1 LWFKGEWP
9 SNYAATGT
17 GASSRLIAS
26 ACVGMVLSERV
37 TKSNVKIHP
46 FVHQGMA
53 AMADRPDV
61 KQPCG
66 PEIISLLTLDSI
78 WLDLGNLDSAG
89 GQQT

>member
-1 LWFKGEWP
+1 
-9 SNYAATGT
+9 
-17 GASSRLIAS
+17 
-26 ACVGMVLSERV
+26 
-37 TKSNVKIHP
+37 
-46 FVHQGMA
+46 MA